1 MRTETLIV
9 GGGLCG
15 LHTASELTKRGADF
29 MLVEA
34 RDRLGGRIL
43 SRTFGGSGDEHDQ
56 AGFGLGPAWFWPGQP
71 LMEGLIDDLGLS
83 SQVFTQYASG
93 EGIYEDDQSVR
104 RGFPSISM
112 GGSYRMKGGMQQI
125 IAAIESRVAA
135 ERLLCSTPVT
145 KLTRSD
151 ESICTT
157 VLIAGTMTE
166 IHSDRVVFAMPPRLV
181 EQAIEFDP
189 PLTSARASELRANAT
204 WMAGHAKLLAIYEE
218 PFWRAR
224 GLSGDA
230 ISHRGPLG
238 EIHDAS
244 PDDGGPYALFGF
256 FGVPASYRV
265 AHEEDLRAAAIEQ
278 LARLFG
284 SQAGLPLEVIIKDW
298 ASDPRTA
305 TQLDQNLSNH
315 HAFGTITDMDEPEW
329 DGKVIWSGSETAD
342 GHNTRFGGYLE
353 GAVTSSVRTVRLL
366 ENAPG
371 RKLSVS
377 ARRVW

>member
-43 SRTFGGSGDEHDQ
+43 SRMFGVSGDEQEHS
-56 AGFGLGPAWFWPGQP
+56 GFDLGPAWFWPGQA
-71 LMEGLIDDLGLS
+71 LMESLIDELGLS

-93 EGIYEDDQSVR
+93 EGIYEDEESVR
-104 RGFPSISM
+104 RGFPGISM
-112 GGSYRMKGGMQQI
+112 AGSCRMKGGMQQI
-125 IAAIESRVAA
+125 IATIESRIVP
-135 ERLLCSTPVT
+135 ERLLCSTPVM

-157 VLIAGTMTE
+157 VQMAGTMTE
-166 IHSDRVVFAMPPRLV
+166 IHSDRVVFAMPPRLI
-181 EQAIEFDP
+181 EHTIEFDP
-189 PLTSARASELRANAT
+189 PLTSARASALRANAT
-204 WMAGHAKLLAIYEE
+204 WMAGHAKLLAVYEE
-218 PFWRAR
+218 AFWRAR

-256 FGVPASYRV
+256 FAVPASYRV
-265 AHEEDLRAAAIEQ
+265 THEEELRAAAIEQ

-284 SQAGLPLEVIIKDW
+284 SQARSPLELTIKDW
-298 ASDPRTA
+298 ARDPRTA
-305 TQLDQNLSNH
+305 TQLDQDLSNH
-315 HAFGTITDMDEPEW
+315 HTFGMMTDMTDMAEPEW
-329 DGKVIWSGSETAD
+329 DGKIIWSGSETAD
-342 GHNTRFGGYLE
+342 GHYGHFGGYLE
-353 GAVTSSVRTVRLL
+353 GAVASSVRTVGLL
-366 ENAPG
+366 EAE
-371 RKLSVS
+371 V
-377 ARRVW
+377 

>member
-43 SRTFGGSGDEHDQ
+43 SRTFGGSGDEHEQ
-56 AGFGLGPAWFWPGQP
+56 PGFDLGPAWFWPGQA
-71 LMEGLIDDLGLS
+71 LMESLIDELGLS
-83 SQVFTQYASG
+83 SQIFTQYASG
-93 EGIYEDDQSVR
+93 EGIYEDEQSVR
-104 RGFPSISM
+104 RGVPGISM
-112 GGSYRMKGGMQQI
+112 AGSYRMKGGMQQI

-145 KLTRSD
+145 KLSRSD
-151 ESICTT
+151 EGICTT
-157 VLIAGTMTE
+157 VLMAGTMTE

-181 EQAIEFDP
+181 EQTIEFDP
-189 PLTSARASELRANAT
+189 PLSSARASALRANAT
-204 WMAGHAKLLAIYEE
+204 WMAGHAKLLAVYEE
-218 PFWRAR
+218 AFWRAS

-244 PDDGGPYALFGF
+244 PDDGGPYVLFGF
-256 FGVPASYRV
+256 FGVPASYRA
-265 AHEEDLRAAAIEQ
+265 AHEEELRAAAIEQ

-284 SQAGLPLEVIIKDW
+284 SQARSPLEVTIKDW
-298 ASDPRTA
+298 ARDPRTA
-305 TQLDQNLSNH
+305 TQLDQQVSNH
-315 HAFGTITDMDEPEW
+315 HAFGTMTDMAEPEW
-329 DGKVIWSGSETAD
+329 DGNIIWSGSETAD
-342 GHNTRFGGYLE
+342 GHDAHFGGYLE
-353 GAVTSSVRTVRLL
+353 GAVASSVRTVGLL
-366 ENAPG
+366 E
-371 RKLSVS
+371 
-377 ARRVW
+377 ARL

>member
-1 MRTETLIV
+1 
-9 GGGLCG
+9 
-15 LHTASELTKRGADF
+15 

-43 SRTFGGSGDEHDQ
+43 SRTFGGSGDEHDPP
-56 AGFGLGPAWFWPGQP
+56 GFDLGPAWFWPGQP
-71 LMEGLIDDLGLS
+71 LMEGLIDVLGLS
-83 SQVFTQYASG
+83 SQVFTQYATG
-93 EGIYEDDQSVR
+93 EGIYEDEQSVR

-112 GGSYRMKGGMQQI
+112 RGSYRMRGGMQQI
-125 IAAIESRVAA
+125 VSALESRIDA

-157 VLIAGTMTE
+157 VLMAGTMTE

-189 PLTSARASELRANAT
+189 PLSSARASALRAKAT
-204 WMAGHAKLLAIYEE
+204 WMAGHAKLLAVYEE
-218 PFWRAR
+218 AFWRAQ

-230 ISHRGPLG
+230 VSHRGPLG

-265 AHEEDLRAAAIEQ
+265 AHEVELRAAAIEQ
-278 LARLFG
+278 LVRLFG
-284 SQAGLPLEVIIKDW
+284 PQARFPLKITIKDW
-298 ASDPRTA
+298 ASDSRTA
-305 TQLDQNLSNH
+305 TQLDQDPSSH
-315 HAFGTITDMDEPEW
+315 HAFGAMSVRQEPEW
-329 DGKVIWSGSETAD
+329 DGNVIWSGSETAD
-342 GHNTRFGGYLE
+342 GQYARFAGYLE
-353 GAVTSSVRTVRLL
+353 GAVASSIRTLGLL
-366 ENAPG
+366 GPK
-371 RKLSVS
+371 R
-377 ARRVW
+377 

>member
-43 SRTFGGSGDEHDQ
+43 SRTFGGSGDEHEQ
-56 AGFGLGPAWFWPGQP
+56 PGFDLGPAWFWPGQA
-71 LMEGLIDDLGLS
+71 LMESLIDEFGLS

-93 EGIYEDDQSVR
+93 EGIYEDEQSVR
-104 RGFPSISM
+104 RGIPGISM
-112 GGSYRMKGGMQQI
+112 AGSYRMKGGMQQI
-125 IAAIESRVAA
+125 IAAIESRIAA

-145 KLTRSD
+145 KLTRSA
-151 ESICTT
+151 EGICTT
-157 VLIAGTMTE
+157 VLMAGTTTE

-181 EQAIEFDP
+181 EQTIEFDP
-189 PLTSARASELRANAT
+189 PLTCARASALRANAT
-204 WMAGHAKLLAIYEE
+204 WMAGHAKLLAVYEE

-224 GLSGDA
+224 GMSGDA

-238 EIHDAS
+238 EMHDAS

-256 FGVPASYRV
+256 YDVPASYRA
-265 AHEEDLRAAAIEQ
+265 AHEEELRAAAIEQ

-284 SQAGLPLEVIIKDW
+284 SQARSPLEVTIKDW
-298 ASDPRTA
+298 ARDPRTA
-305 TQLDQNLSNH
+305 TPLDQDIPNH
-315 HAFGTITDMDEPEW
+315 HAFGTMTDMAEPEW
-329 DGKVIWSGSETAD
+329 DGKIIWSGSETAD
-342 GHNTRFGGYLE
+342 GPYVHFAGYLE
-353 GAVTSSVRTVRLL
+353 GAVASSVRTVGLL
-366 ENAPG
+366 ED
-371 RKLSVS
+371 KL
-377 ARRVW
+377 

>member
-1 MRTETLIV
+1 VRTETLIV

-15 LHTASELTKRGADF
+15 MHTAGELTKRGADF

-43 SRTFGGSGDEHDQ
+43 SRTFGGSGDEHEQ
-56 AGFGLGPAWFWPGQP
+56 PGFDLGPAWFWPGQV
-71 LMEGLIDDLGLS
+71 LMESLIDELGLS

-93 EGIYEDDQSVR
+93 EGIYEDEQSVR

-112 GGSYRMKGGMQQI
+112 AGSCRMKGGMQQI

-135 ERLLCSTPVT
+135 EHLLCSTPVT

-151 ESICTT
+151 EGICTT
-157 VLIAGTMTE
+157 VLMAGTMTE

-181 EQAIEFDP
+181 EKTIEFDP
-189 PLTSARASELRANAT
+189 PLTSARASALRANAT
-204 WMAGHAKLLAIYEE
+204 WMAGHAKLLAVYEE
-218 PFWRAR
+218 AFWRAS

-256 FGVPASYRV
+256 FAVPASYRA
-265 AHEEDLRAAAIEQ
+265 AHEEELRAAAIEQ

-284 SQAGLPLEVIIKDW
+284 SQARSPLEITIKDW
-298 ASDPRTA
+298 ARDPRTA
-305 TQLDQNLSNH
+305 TQLDQDISNH
-315 HAFGTITDMDEPEW
+315 HVSGTMTDMAEPEW
-329 DGKVIWSGSETAD
+329 DGNIIWSGSETAD
-342 GHNTRFGGYLE
+342 GRDGQFGGYLE
-353 GAVTSSVRTVRLL
+353 GAVAASVRTVGLL
-366 ENAPG
+366 A
-371 RKLSVS
+371 V
-377 ARRVW
+377 